1 MKRNRAGE
9 DELNPSRNNNRSV
22 FGQPGEAGE
31 DRAGRGRDGGQG
43 LGAVQE
49 RGATDTP
56 GLVTPGLKPED
67 SASSLSASGPP
78 LLNHHP
84 PGGGQAHHL
93 LPGPSQGWHSRKA
106 GPLGLG
112 HTVRGQVLALPF
124 VITPH
129 VT

>member
-1 MKRNRAGE
+1 MKRSRAGE

-31 DRAGRGRDGGQG
+31 DRAGRGREGVQG

-78 LLNHHP
+78 LLNHSP
-84 PGGGQAHHL
+84 APGVAKHITSCLDQAKEGTAGQLGPWAWATLCGAKSWPYL
-93 LPGPSQGWHSRKA
+93 L
-106 GPLGLG
+106 
-112 HTVRGQVLALPF
+112 
-124 VITPH
+124 
-129 VT
+129 